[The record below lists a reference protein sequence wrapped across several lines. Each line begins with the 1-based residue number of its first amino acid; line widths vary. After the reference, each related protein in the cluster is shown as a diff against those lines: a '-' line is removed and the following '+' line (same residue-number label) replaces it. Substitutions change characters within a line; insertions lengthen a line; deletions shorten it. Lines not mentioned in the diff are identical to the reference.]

1 MAQKE
6 NIPLKILSEQIQNL
20 GVEKIE
26 QQLQRILD
34 SPEFHAAKQQRK
46 FFQFVIN
53 ETLDGRAQEIKGYT
67 IATCVFGRS
76 GDFDQNSDPIV
87 SVQANRLRRA
97 LERYY
102 LVAGKEDPILIDIPK
117 GTYVPTFCEQVSV
130 TSDTTFFDNKI
141 PVESFMGSWPT
152 VLIRPFKNLT
162 GDPKM
167 NHWAVGLAT
176 ELATEITRYQE
187 IRVLIQGPE
196 GIGKRA
202 SDTIARFV
210 VDGNVQKD
218 MSRIK
223 VAVYL
228 VDISTNIK
236 IWAESHQSEL
246 EAAQL
251 FSFQEEVAKAIASK
265 ISCEDGIIS
274 KTLSIESRNKPPSD
288 LKTYEAMLR
297 YYEYD
302 QSLTPESFLLAMEA
316 LTFAADN
323 EPECGQV
330 WSMLGRLHANIYSL
344 ELPGYETT
352 NLERAITF
360 AEKGVRLNPDN
371 QRARGILGFV
381 RMLDNEIPGALAETE
396 QALNL
401 NPNSLFILDGIGYLM
416 TLLGEWERGP
426 ALIRKAMRF
435 NPYYKPIVHY
445 ALWLN
450 YIRREEYEQAHLET
464 QRLRRPSIFWDPLAK
479 AATLGLLGRYEEGR
493 KFAESLLKLKPD
505 FPSRGRILIG
515 HYIKFEEIIERV
527 INGLQKVGL
536 GIE

>member
-1 MAQKE
+1 MTQKE
-6 NIPLKILSEQIQNL
+6 NVPLKILSEQIQNL

-26 QQLQRILD
+26 RQLQRILD
-34 SPEFHAAKQQRK
+34 SPEFNAAKQQRK
-46 FFQFVIN
+46 FFQFVVK
-53 ETLDGRAQEIKGYT
+53 ETLAGRSQEIKGYT

-76 GDFDQNSDPIV
+76 EDFDQNSDPIV

-102 LVAGKEDPILIDIPK
+102 LVAGKQDPILIDIPK

-130 TSDTTFFDNKI
+130 TSDTTVFDNKI

-152 VLIRPFKNLT
+152 LLIRPFKNLT
-162 GDPKM
+162 ADPEM
-167 NHWAVGLAT
+167 NYWAVGLAT

-196 GIGKRA
+196 GIGKRS
-202 SDTIARFV
+202 SDTVARFV

-218 MSRIK
+218 MSGIK

-228 VDISTNIK
+228 VDMSTNMQ
-236 IWAESHQSEL
+236 IWGDSLQCEL

-251 FSFQEEVAKAIASK
+251 FSFQEEVAKAIAGK

-274 KTLSIESRNKPPSD
+274 KTLSIESRNKPACD

-302 QSLTPESFLLAMEA
+302 QALTPESFLRAMEA
-316 LTFAADN
+316 LTLAADI

-344 ELPGYETT
+344 EFPGYETT
-352 NLERAITF
+352 NLEKAIAF

-381 RMLDNEIPGALAETE
+381 RMLDNEIQGALAETE
-396 QALNL
+396 KALTL
-401 NPNSLFILDGIGYLM
+401 NPNSLYILDGIGYLM
-416 TLLGEWERGP
+416 TLLGEWELGP
-426 ALIRKAMRF
+426 ALIRKAMRL

-445 ALWLN
+445 ALWVDYL
-450 YIRREEYEQAHLET
+450 RQEEYERAYLET

-493 KFAESLLKLKPD
+493 QFVKSLLKLKPD

-515 HYIKFEEIIERV
+515 HYIKFEKIIEQV
-527 INGLQKVGL
+527 INGLQKAGL
-536 GIE
+536 NIV